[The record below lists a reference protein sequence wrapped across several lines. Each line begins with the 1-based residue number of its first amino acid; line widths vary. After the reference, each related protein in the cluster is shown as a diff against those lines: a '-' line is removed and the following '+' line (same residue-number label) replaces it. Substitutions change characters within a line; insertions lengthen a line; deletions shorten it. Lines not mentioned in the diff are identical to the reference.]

1 VEIPVKAAPVVCRW
15 DLVEHRRSIATA
27 LVAGGLILS
36 GMAPL
41 HASAATLGRKTVHVP
56 DWAKDAVAYALTN
69 GYVDRSGLE
78 INKPMPRATFKAIMK
93 KAFGGGFSRDK
104 GDVTAFEVG
113 KSLVKA
119 LGQKDVAL
127 HLTNVKTPDGWSH
140 GAGKDF
146 GYEVVARSL
155 GLRHDRSTSEEHL
168 EASSDDPL
176 NQGDVLWAVWQ
187 AKTSPDTYTAGN
199 LANFSL
205 TKLGKDEKE
214 IVKFA
219 FSLAGTPYVWG
230 GEWIQKTPDGYPY
243 GAQPHGGVDCSG
255 FTWYVMREKASGWS
269 PKRPYKG
276 FALPERS
283 SAQMASATPKK
294 KRLGFKELKPTDLV
308 FFASGGRGA
317 DPASVYHVGIYLG
330 NGWMI
335 DSSGSKDGV
344 SLSYMGQGSWYLGQ
358 FVFGRRIV

>member
-1 VEIPVKAAPVVCRW
+1 VG
-15 DLVEHRRSIATA
+15 HRRFGIAAA
-27 LVAGGLILS
+27 LTVGLGLQLI
-36 GMAPL
+36 APL
-41 HASAATLGRKTVHVP
+41 GASAATLGKKTINVP
-56 DWAKDAVAYALTN
+56 DWAKPAVTYAVAG
-69 GYVDRSGLE
+69 GYVEKSDVNLNR
-78 INKPMPRATFKAIMK
+78 PMPRATFKAIMK
-93 KAFGGGFSRDK
+93 KAFGGGFKRDK

-127 HLTNVKTPDGWSH
+127 HLAGVTTPDGWSPE
-140 GAGKDF
+140 GGKRF

-168 EASSDDPL
+168 ERSSDEPL
-176 NQGDVLWAVWQ
+176 TQGDVLWAVWQ
-187 AKTSPDTYTAGN
+187 AKTSPDTYTAAN

-205 TKLGKDEKE
+205 TKLGKAKKR

-230 GEWIQKTPDGYPY
+230 GEWVNKTPDGYPY

-255 FTWYVMREKASGWS
+255 FTWYVMREKVSGWS

-276 FALPERS
+276 FDLPERS
-283 SAQMASATPKK
+283 SAQMATATPKK
-294 KRLGFKELKPTDLV
+294 KRLGFKELRPTDLV
-308 FFASGGRGA
+308 FFASGGRDA
-317 DPASVYHVGIYLG
+317 SPESVYHVGIYLG

-344 SLSYMGQGSWYLGQ
+344 SLSYMGKDSWYLGQ